1 MPITSFLHQLYVLEY
16 VKRKLIIYELMKSI
30 WKLLQN
36 HEFTITR
43 KKQAIVGVLN
53 FRVNLQKPR
62 VIGTTFLNTEM
73 GLFQDVFIKYSNL
86 PLQIQLTLRK
96 TNTGQ
101 KGLYILKILPNQVLA
116 SIILKQRF
124 SWSREIFKIP
134 SFLRLVFSKFRLL
147 LEVSPF
153 YLNNLPYRQSQ
164 QNCPYRFLDHD
175 IFIFTQIL

>member
-73 GLFQDVFIKYSNL
+73 GLF
-86 PLQIQLTLRK
+86 
-96 TNTGQ
+96 
-101 KGLYILKILPNQVLA
+101 
-116 SIILKQRF
+116 
-124 SWSREIFKIP
+124 
-134 SFLRLVFSKFRLL
+134 
-147 LEVSPF
+147 
-153 YLNNLPYRQSQ
+153 
-164 QNCPYRFLDHD
+164 
-175 IFIFTQIL
+175 